1 MLAASDPA
9 ASDTA
14 AVRAVVDRAFAE
26 LGRIEVVVNAGYGM
40 RRTTTPRGRVAHY
53 SCVRRTRSRTRSR
66 SSLVAYGSRRRP
78 GTDGVAVSAVSSSRS
93 RRCRRASVP
102 FAKDSH
108 PRVLIATERRPDTV
122 SR

>member
-1 MLAASDPA
+1 VLAASDTA

-26 LGRIEVVVNAGYGM
+26 LGRIEVVVNAGYGVP
-40 RRTTTPRGRVAHY
+40 RTTTPRGRVAHY
-53 SCVRRTRSRTRSR
+53 SCVRRARSR

-78 GTDGVAVSAVSSSRS
+78 GTDGVAVSAACSSRS
-93 RRCRRASVP
+93 RRCSRASVT

-108 PRVLIATERRPDTV
+108 SRVLVATERRPDTV